1 MPNILEGM
9 RIVEG
14 TAFVAAPL
22 AGMTLAQ
29 LGADVIRFDRI
40 QGGLDYRRWPVTD
53 TNDSLFWAG
62 LNKGKRSIA
71 VDMASPEGREII
83 TSLIAAPGPDAGMF
97 LTNLRGPGWM
107 DYAELRKRRDDLIMV
122 TVLGTRDGKPAVDYT
137 VNPAVGFPDVTG
149 PEGSTG
155 PVAHVL
161 PAWDCIT
168 GQMAALGLLAAE
180 RGRRITGEG
189 QEVEIALKDVA
200 TAMLGNLGI
209 IGEVMVN
216 DHDRRKSGNALYGA
230 FGQDFETADGRRVI
244 VIALTDRQWRG
255 LVKATG
261 LEAETTAVGER
272 LGLDLAL
279 EGDRYRARK
288 ELAEVF
294 AAWFRARRVDEFA
307 GLFDSSGITWSEFRS
322 FREAI
327 ETDPDISTGHPM
339 FEMVEQ
345 PGIGSYLMPG
355 SPLAFLGA
363 DTVPPRPAPV
373 LGEHTEAILSGVLGL
388 DDHNITKLY
397 DNGTV
402 AGPRG

>member
-1 MPNILEGM
+1 
-9 RIVEG
+9 
-14 TAFVAAPL
+14 
-22 AGMTLAQ
+22 
-29 LGADVIRFDRI
+29 
-40 QGGLDYRRWPVTD
+40 
-53 TNDSLFWAG
+53 
-62 LNKGKRSIA
+62 
-71 VDMASPEGREII
+71 
-83 TSLIAAPGPDAGMF
+83 
-97 LTNLRGPGWM
+97 
-107 DYAELRKRRDDLIMV
+107 
-122 TVLGTRDGKPAVDYT
+122 
-137 VNPAVGFPDVTG
+137 
-149 PEGSTG
+149 
-155 PVAHVL
+155 
-161 PAWDCIT
+161 
-168 GQMAALGLLAAE
+168 
-180 RGRRITGEG
+180 
-189 QEVEIALKDVA
+189 
-200 TAMLGNLGI
+200 MLGNLGI

-216 DHDRRKSGNALYGA
+216 DHDRKKSGNALYGA

-244 VIALTDRQWRG
+244 VIALTDRQWHG

-261 LEAETTAVGER
+261 LGAETTAVGER

-279 EGDRYRARK
+279 EGNRYRARK

-294 AAWFRARRVDEFA
+294 APWFRTRRVEDFA
-307 GLFDSSGITWSEFRS
+307 ELFNSSGITWSEFRS

-397 DNGTV
+397 ENGTV